1 MLVGNLVAILASAL
15 VCVVVSL
22 IKPDHYDWKS
32 TREISMVDDAETG
45 APRDALARLAPALV
59 PPRLHWQAAVQTCWG
74 VCLSQGCSTA
84 VTSTAVGSTEV
95 QAHVRF
101 SRTGQ
106 C

>member
-45 APRDALARLAPALV
+45 TPHDASACGWRWCLCRLGSPGKSAQQPAR
-59 PPRLHWQAAVQTCWG
+59 G
-74 VCLSQGCSTA
+74 VCSDT
-84 VTSTAVGSTEV
+84 
-95 QAHVRF
+95 R
-101 SRTGQ
+101 RN
-106 C
+106 

>member
-45 APRDALARLAPALV
+45 APRAAPACAWRWCLC
-59 PPRLHWQAAVQTCWG
+59 RLGSPGRLPCTLGGAYAG
-74 VCLSQGCSTA
+74 
-84 VTSTAVGSTEV
+84 TSIHLLGHMRRE
-95 QAHVRF
+95 
-101 SRTGQ
+101 
-106 C
+106 

>member
-45 APRDALARLAPALV
+45 APSPSGW
-59 PPRLHWQAAVQTCWG
+59 HC
-74 VCLSQGCSTA
+74 
-84 VTSTAVGSTEV
+84 
-95 QAHVRF
+95 
-101 SRTGQ
+101 
-106 C
+106 